1 MVELGELSISSV
13 RDRRGLSSHQ
23 RCPRMG
29 MPPLRDPAVGPM
41 CQGQE
46 GDGRYLPCHRSRRC
60 PLLSLLSQDSL
71 ISQQTVLTHMCE
83 ELI

>member
-23 RCPRMG
+23 RCPRM
-29 MPPLRDPAVGPM
+29 PPLRDPAVGPM
-41 CQGQE
+41 CQGEE